1 MLSRYWPGQAILSC
15 YFVVYQTENACQPIV
30 VSALIPMPT
39 DFSQQRLRVLCL
51 SRDQRLLETRGMVLA
66 KHYDAAIVG
75 SIEEMRALP
84 VVTQFDVVVIC
95 HSLLPEECDLSALIA
110 KERWPK
116 AKIVALSI
124 MRPAYRSFADQVVRG
139 IDGPEI
145 LLQAIDRVTRAS
157 PRSSCHI

>member
-1 MLSRYWPGQAILSC
+1 LQLDRFRLQSGSLN
-15 YFVVYQTENACQPIV
+15 VVG
-30 VSALIPMPT
+30 LL
-39 DFSQQRLRVLCL
+39 LRNIEPL
-51 SRDQRLLETRGMVLA
+51 R
-66 KHYDAAIVG
+66 G

-124 MRPAYRSFADQVVRG
+124 MRPGYRSFADQVVRG

-145 LLQAIDRVTRAS
+145 LLQAIDRLTRAS